1 MTIGNRG
8 RALRAG
14 GIPVG
19 GGRLDGTEASVTLVG
34 HLTAIVRVLSIA
46 VWRLLGVR
54 CGVLAESLDGWLL
67 LFARRGA
74 SAAAR
79 VLAALV
85 VVDGRLVLWRVVL
98 LDGTSCH
105 ATLHDVSFRKLAR
118 HFKTAFLNR
127 ANKSG
132 FDYLLLS
139 FLYVFFCLN
148 SETVEF
154 Q

>member
-1 MTIGNRG
+1 LTIGNRG

-34 HLTAIVRVLSIA
+34 YLAAVVRVLSIA
-46 VWRLLGVR
+46 VRRLLGVR
-54 CGVLAESLDGWLL
+54 RGVLAESLDGWLL
-67 LFARRGA
+67 LFTRRGA

-85 VVDGRLVLWRVVL
+85 VVDGRLVLWRVVS
-98 LDGTSCH
+98 LDGATRH

-118 HFKTAFLNR
+118 HFKTGLLNTEQTNPVPITYSSLR
-127 ANKSG
+127 I
-132 FDYLLLS
+132 LLLK
-139 FLYVFFCLN
+139 F
-148 SETVEF
+148 
-154 Q
+154 